1 MSVGLTE
8 EQIRSY
14 RGLSEMDST
23 LFALLAYRGWQ
34 QRDILRAAVG
44 NVAWAMFTGKTLYER
59 ITDDTLFVSGA
70 FVPLPLA
77 HLVDA
82 FYGTFVWFGKR
93 RHMLSQKP
101 LTSVSACKFPLPFRR
116 KLLRRSSMS
125 H

>member
-1 MSVGLTE
+1 
-8 EQIRSY
+8 
-14 RGLSEMDST
+14 MDST

-82 FYGTFVWFGKR
+82 FYGTV
-93 RHMLSQKP
+93 
-101 LTSVSACKFPLPFRR
+101 V
-116 KLLRRSSMS
+116 
-125 H
+125 